1 MSNRE
6 PRKMYNNSANE
17 TVIKMKNCEAPGP
30 G

>member
-6 PRKMYNNSANE
+6 HRKMYNNFANE
-17 TVIKMKNCEAPGP
+17 TVIKMKNGEATGP